1 MKRTLLFLCLL
12 LCTVTYA
19 QNKVK
24 VACVG
29 NSVTYGAGIENRE
42 INAYPAQLQRMLGDG
57 YEVMNFGKSGATLL
71 YKGHRP
77 YREQDEYKAA
87 LGFAADRVVIH
98 LGLNDTDPRNW
109 PNYRDDFVSDYL
121 SLIDSF
127 RKANPNC
134 RIWICRMTPISHRH
148 PRFKSGTRDW
158 YRMEQE
164 TIEEIARLAN
174 TGLIDLQA
182 CLYNRPDLLPDAL
195 HPTAEGAGILAKTI
209 YQELTGNYGGLQMP
223 VTYSDNMV
231 LQREKPLLISGTANA
246 GQQVTVRI
254 AGQKKETVTGSN
266 GKWSVTLD
274 PLQAG
279 GPYELAIEAFSPTD
293 KKNRKKIP
301 ASRKLVYKDV
311 LVGEVWLCS
320 GQSNMAFRVD
330 ELVDSQ
336 RKELLEYAGK
346 QPQIRFFNRQPRW
359 YTNAEEW
366 DASVMD
372 SLNRLQYYHDTQWTT
387 CNEQTADRF
396 SAVAFAFGRMLSD
409 SLQVPVGLILN
420 AIGGSGTEAW
430 IDRKTLEFDF
440 TDILYDW
447 TQNDFIQDWV
457 RGRAMLNTKKSA
469 NKLQRHPYEPCYLY
483 ETGIEPLQQYPIKG
497 VIWYQGESNAQNIET
512 HERLFPLLV
521 NSWRENW
528 REELPFYYVQLSSI
542 DRPSWTWFRN
552 SQRKM
557 METIPNCGMAVSS
570 DRGDSLNVHPRYKRE
585 IGERLARWALNK
597 TYGQPVI
604 PSGPLFRSI
613 EFKDAA
619 AYISF
624 DYAEGLH
631 TSDGQPVR
639 TFEIAEHDGLFVPA
653 QAEIIGGKV
662 KVWNEKITN
671 PKLVRYGWQ
680 PFTRANLVNGEE
692 LPASTFRTEIK
703 PKEIMINW
711 SKLPDLPGMADT
723 ASLGVSAPFVGI
735 SNGKLL
741 VAGGCNFPDKPV
753 TEGGAKKYYSDI
765 FALDLSAPAAGWK
778 KAGNLPHP
786 VAYGAA
792 AVTPEGIVCIGGNN
806 SDSFF
811 PDVYL
816 LSWNK
821 TDEKA
826 DIRKLPSLPAP
837 MDNLSATYIDN
848 TVYVAGGNK
857 NTHPCNTF
865 LSMEP
870 ATGSNWNSLP
880 GFPGAARVQPV
891 LAAQKAED
899 GTRIYLAGG
908 FQPIQNDMDAIVPT
922 DMLSY
927 HPASKTWRTET
938 KLPVFANGY
947 PRTFTGG
954 CAVSY
959 SDSSILLMSGV
970 NYDCFFNAINRP
982 RRMARAVDESDTA
995 GIESLEREAK
1005 EYMHHPVEWYKFNT
1019 TLLQYNTFTK
1029 EWKEL
1034 GNYEQLARAGA
1045 GAVLTGDSLIIV
1057 NGELKPGIRTPQVNC
1072 AQIK

>member
-1 MKRTLLFLCLL
+1 MKRTLLLLCLL
-12 LCTVTYA
+12 LCTAAYA

-42 INAYPAQLQRMLGDG
+42 VNSYPAQLQRMLGDG

-71 YKGHRP
+71 NKGHRP
-77 YREQDEYKAA
+77 YCEQDEYKAA
-87 LGFAADRVVIH
+87 LDFAADRVVIH

-182 CLYNRPDLLPDAL
+182 DLYHRPDLLPDAI
-195 HPTAEGAGILAKTI
+195 HPTAEGAGILATII

-254 AGQKKETVTGSN
+254 AGQKKKAVTTSN

-279 GPYELAIEAFSPTD
+279 GPYELTVEASKAPAAQ
-293 KKNRKKIP
+293 KLMYKN
-301 ASRKLVYKDV
+301 V

-330 ELVDSQ
+330 ELADSQ
-336 RKELLEYAGK
+336 HKELLDYARK
-346 QPQIRFFNRQPRW
+346 QPQIRLFNMQPHW
-359 YTNAEEW
+359 YTNAVEW
-366 DASVMD
+366 DVSAMD
-372 SLNRLQYYHDTQWTT
+372 SLNRLLYYHDTQWTT
-387 CNEQTADRF
+387 CNEQTADQF
-396 SAVAFAFGRMLSD
+396 SAVAFAFGQMLSD
-409 SLQVPVGLILN
+409 SLHVPVGLVLN

-430 IDRKTLEFDF
+430 IDRRTLEFDF
-440 TDILYDW
+440 TDILYNW
-447 TQNDFIQDWV
+447 TENDFIQDWV
-457 RGRAMLNTKKSA
+457 RGRAMLNTKKST

-528 REELPFYYVQLSSI
+528 QEELPFYYVQLSSI

-570 DRGDSLNVHPRYKRE
+570 DRGDSLNVHPKYKRE

-653 QAEIIGGKV
+653 RAEIIGGKV
-662 KVWNEKITN
+662 KVWNEKMAN

-703 PKEIMINW
+703 
-711 SKLPDLPGMADT
+711 
-723 ASLGVSAPFVGI
+723 
-735 SNGKLL
+735 
-741 VAGGCNFPDKPV
+741 
-753 TEGGAKKYYSDI
+753 
-765 FALDLSAPAAGWK
+765 
-778 KAGNLPHP
+778 
-786 VAYGAA
+786 
-792 AVTPEGIVCIGGNN
+792 
-806 SDSFF
+806 
-811 PDVYL
+811 
-816 LSWNK
+816 
-821 TDEKA
+821 
-826 DIRKLPSLPAP
+826 
-837 MDNLSATYIDN
+837 
-848 TVYVAGGNK
+848 
-857 NTHPCNTF
+857 
-865 LSMEP
+865 
-870 ATGSNWNSLP
+870 
-880 GFPGAARVQPV
+880 
-891 LAAQKAED
+891 
-899 GTRIYLAGG
+899 
-908 FQPIQNDMDAIVPT
+908 
-922 DMLSY
+922 
-927 HPASKTWRTET
+927 
-938 KLPVFANGY
+938 
-947 PRTFTGG
+947 
-954 CAVSY
+954 
-959 SDSSILLMSGV
+959 
-970 NYDCFFNAINRP
+970 
-982 RRMARAVDESDTA
+982 
-995 GIESLEREAK
+995 
-1005 EYMHHPVEWYKFNT
+1005 
-1019 TLLQYNTFTK
+1019 
-1029 EWKEL
+1029 
-1034 GNYEQLARAGA
+1034 
-1045 GAVLTGDSLIIV
+1045 
-1057 NGELKPGIRTPQVNC
+1057 
-1072 AQIK
+1072 